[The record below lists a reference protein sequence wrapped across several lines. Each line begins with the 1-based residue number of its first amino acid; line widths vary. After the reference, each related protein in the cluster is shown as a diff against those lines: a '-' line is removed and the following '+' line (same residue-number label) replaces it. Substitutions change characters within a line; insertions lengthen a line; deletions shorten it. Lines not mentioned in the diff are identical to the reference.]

1 MNEVRLTIFVIGVL
15 VLLGIWLHWRWL
27 DAPGARDRRTARR
40 ATRATAERAEL
51 ASAADKQRSRLAAAR
66 RQNAPPAQAPE
77 ADDFPDDPFAE
88 AASEEPRREP
98 TVDDLPGSDATGGW
112 HEPSL
117 DASGLDDLDADDDRL
132 PVLEDI
138 ASAGEFPYET
148 DEPEIAD
155 DPEPDE
161 ADDLLAEA
169 DASEAPEEPEVQE
182 EFILVLHVMAADG
195 AFING
200 RDIDRV
206 LEGLGLV
213 FSEEGIYH
221 YLTEV
226 PGEDE
231 PVRVFSVANMLEPG
245 TFDTARLDEIATPGL
260 ALFSVLPGE
269 HPGPRVF
276 EHMLALA
283 ADMADQLEGEVLDDR
298 RRPLTSERRVQLAA
312 RVRAL

>member
-1 MNEVRLTIFVIGVL
+1 MNEVRLTIFVIGAL

-27 DAPGARDRRTARR
+27 DAPDARDRRTARR
-40 ATRATAERAEL
+40 ATRAAAERAEL
-51 ASAADKQRSRLAAAR
+51 ASADDKQRSRLAAAR
-66 RQNAPPAQAPE
+66 RQNASLAQARE

-88 AASEEPRREP
+88 VASEEPRREP
-98 TVDDLPGSDATGGW
+98 TVDDLPESDATDGR

-138 ASAGEFPYET
+138 ASTSEFPCET
-148 DEPEIAD
+148 DEPEMAGA
-155 DPEPDE
+155 PETDE
-161 ADDLLAEA
+161 ADDPPAEA
-169 DASEAPEEPEVQE
+169 GTSESRDASGTQE

-221 YLTEV
+221 YLNEV
-226 PGEDE
+226 SAEDE
-231 PVRVFSVANMLEPG
+231 AVQVFSVANMLEPG

-269 HPGPRVF
+269 HPGPRVL
-276 EHMLALA
+276 EQMLALA
-283 ADMADQLEGEVLDDR
+283 SEMADQLEGEVLDDR
-298 RRPLTSERRVQLAA
+298 RRPLTSKRRIELAS